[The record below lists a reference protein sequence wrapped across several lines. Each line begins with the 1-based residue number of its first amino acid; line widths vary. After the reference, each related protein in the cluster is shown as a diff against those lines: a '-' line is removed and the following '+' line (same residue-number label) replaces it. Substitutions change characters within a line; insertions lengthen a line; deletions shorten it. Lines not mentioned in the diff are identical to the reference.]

1 MSDGTFEPA
10 NRAPSRG
17 SKLRYQGDE
26 HGKTVESSAEMDWPI
41 GGTSLNAHPRMSED
55 QQIPTKSGSKLRGD
69 TGLIFKEP
77 LS

>member
-1 MSDGTFEPA
+1 MHGKK
-10 NRAPSRG
+10 APSRG

-26 HGKTVESSAEMDWPI
+26 CGKTVQSSAEMDWPI
-41 GGTSLNAHPRMSED
+41 GGTSTDSRPRMSESE
-55 QQIPTKSGSKLRGD
+55 QIPTKSGSKLRGD